1 MRVSLQWLQE
11 LVACPWSVEEQAE
24 RLSTAG
30 LEVEE
35 IIDLAAPA
43 RGVLVG
49 YVRAC
54 TAHPDSTRLSV
65 CQVDVGA
72 AEPLT
77 IVCGADNV
85 RAGIHVPVAVVGCV
99 LPATAATIKATRL
112 RGVMSEGMICSLAE
126 LGQEDKSDGICV
138 LEEHPAV
145 ATAPV
150 PAPGTPWNQWLGLDD
165 MVFDVAVTAN
175 RPDGLSMVGIAR
187 ELAALCGATVTAPE
201 APARAA
207 SSMATD
213 RFVAAC
219 PFFSLTAVA
228 GLTVAPS
235 PPWLQR
241 RLERAGLRSINN
253 VVDTTNLVMLETGQ
267 PMHAFDAHKVAG
279 GAAAVHVRYARA
291 NETLACLDG
300 EVRELGSNQLVVA
313 DAQGPIALA
322 GVMGGASSQ
331 ITAATRDVL
340 LEVAVFE
347 APAVR
352 RSARHAGLRTEA
364 SARFERGVS
373 PQGCLPA
380 SDRATALLAELAGG
394 VFQER
399 HVAAAPGV
407 LDTVAVPLRRQALHD
422 LLGPL
427 ANGEPVADEVILRC
441 LQALGCQLEPL
452 EAKGTAAAT
461 VTGADTGAA
470 DEPSTGWMV
479 AIPFSR
485 SQDLQREVDLI
496 EEVARLVGYDQFM
509 AQLPPCLGPGGRN
522 GRQTVRWQLRQRL
535 MASGLQELNHL
546 SLDAG
551 GATAVA
557 ISNPLS
563 SDYSYLRTELYP
575 GLLRAAQANHQQG
588 NGGLWGFEMG
598 AVFARVA
605 AAADTADAPPAP
617 DAVPRQAEG
626 ERQRLGAVLCGQR
639 QHSAWRDGGKLPPLD
654 FHSAVG
660 VVERVLASV
669 GLVVQRSA
677 APVPEA
683 TRTAASAADDSAPLL
698 HPGRRARLWLHG
710 ANDQPGSGEMDNGQP
725 GSGEPQRG
733 QEHLGWFGQLHPRTA
748 SRWDLPEDTFL
759 FDADLTALLDA
770 AAHQQGADQPAG
782 AAMFRPFSL
791 MPAAERDLAVV
802 VKQTVGSGDV
812 MTAVRAAG
820 APLLET
826 VQYLSRYEGGD
837 LPADACSQAYR
848 LVFRSH
854 KTLADEEVEAAVAT
868 VMKNLTARF
877 DAQQRV

>member
-1 MRVSLQWLQE
+1 MMRVSLQWLQE

-30 LEVEE
+30 MEVEE
-35 IIDLAAPA
+35 IIDLGAAA
-43 RGVLVG
+43 SGVLVG
-49 YVRAC
+49 RVVAC
-54 TAHPDSTRLSV
+54 SAHPDAARLSV
-65 CQVDVGA
+65 CEVDVGA

-77 IVCGADNV
+77 IVCGASNV

-99 LPATAATIKATRL
+99 LPAAALTIKATRL
-112 RGVMSEGMICSLAE
+112 RGVLSEGMICSLAE
-126 LGQEDKSDGICV
+126 LGQEDRSEGICV
-138 LEEHPAV
+138 LEDHPA
-145 ATAPV
+145 AAAAAV
-150 PAPGTPWNQWLGLDD
+150 PAPGTPLNHWLGLDD
-165 MVFDVAVTAN
+165 VVLDVAVTAN

-187 ELAALCGATVTAPE
+187 ELAALCGATVTAPA

-207 SSMATD
+207 APMAAD

-235 PPWLQR
+235 PQWLQR

-267 PMHAFDAHKVAG
+267 PMHAFDADKVAG

-300 EVRELGSNQLVVA
+300 EMRQLGGNQLVVA

-322 GVMGGASSQ
+322 GVMGGAPSQ

-340 LEVAVFE
+340 LEVAVFQ

-380 SDRATALLAELAGG
+380 ADRATAVLADLAGG

-407 LDTVAVPLRRQALHD
+407 LDAVAVPLRRQALHD

-461 VTGADTGAA
+461 VTGAATGAA
-470 DEPSTGWMV
+470 GEPSTGWMV

-485 SQDLQREVDLI
+485 SQDLQREVDLV

-522 GRQTVRWQLRQRL
+522 GRQTIRWQLRQRL

-605 AAADTADAPPAP
+605 DVANAADAPPAP
-617 DAVPRQAEG
+617 DAAPRQAEG

-669 GLVVQRSA
+669 GLRVQRRA
-677 APVPEA
+677 EPVPEA
-683 TRTAASAADDSAPLL
+683 VQTAAATAAADSGPLL
-698 HPGRRARLWLHG
+698 HPGRRAGLWLQG
-710 ANDQPGSGEMDNGQP
+710 GNGQP
-725 GSGEPQRG
+725 GNGEQDSSEQQGRQG
-733 QEHLGWFGQLHPRTA
+733 RLGWFGQLHPRTA

-770 AAHQQGADQPAG
+770 ATQQQGADQPAG

-812 MTAVRAAG
+812 MAAVRAAG

-826 VQYLSRYEGGD
+826 VQYLSRFEGGD

-854 KTLADEEVEAAVAT
+854 KTLADEEIEAAVAT
-868 VMKNLTARF
+868 IMKNLTARF

>member
-54 TAHPDSTRLSV
+54 TAHPDATRLSV

-77 IVCGADNV
+77 IVCGAGNV

-112 RGVMSEGMICSLAE
+112 RGVVSEGMICSLAE
-126 LGQEDKSDGICV
+126 LGQEDRSDGICV

-165 MVFDVAVTAN
+165 VVLDVAVTAN

-187 ELAALCGATVTAPE
+187 ELAALCGAAVTAPE
-201 APARAA
+201 APARTANP
-207 SSMATD
+207 MATD

-228 GLTVAPS
+228 GVTVAPS

-291 NETLACLDG
+291 SETLACLDG

-322 GVMGGASSQ
+322 GVMGGAPSQ
-331 ITAATRDVL
+331 ITAATQDVL

-364 SARFERGVS
+364 SARFERGVP

-427 ANGEPVADEVILRC
+427 ASGEPVADEVILRC

-452 EAKGTAAAT
+452 YTTGTAAAAT
-461 VTGADTGAA
+461 EAA
-470 DEPSTGWMV
+470 GEPSTGWMV

-522 GRQTVRWQLRQRL
+522 GRQTIRWQLRQRL

-551 GATAVA
+551 SATAVA

-563 SDYSYLRTELYP
+563 SDYSCLRTELYP

-598 AVFARVA
+598 AVFARMVD
-605 AAADTADAPPAP
+605 AADAADAPPAP

-626 ERQRLGAVLCGQR
+626 EHQRLGAVLCGQR

-669 GLVVQRSA
+669 GLVVQRCA
-677 APVPEA
+677 APVPEVDH
-683 TRTAASAADDSAPLL
+683 TAASAAEDSEALL
-698 HPGRRARLWLHG
+698 HPGRRAELWLHG
-710 ANDQPGSGEMDNGQP
+710 ANGQP
-725 GSGEPQRG
+725 GSGDPGNGQKGSDEQQRG
-733 QEHLGWFGQLHPRTA
+733 QGRLGWFGQLHPRTA

-770 AAHQQGADQPAG
+770 AAHQQGADQAGG
-782 AAMFRPFSL
+782 AAVFQPFSL

-812 MTAVRAAG
+812 MAAVRAAG

-868 VMKNLTARF
+868 IMKNLTVRF
-877 DAQQRV
+877 DAQQRA